1 MLQPFRTLV
10 AGLASSISLAFRAL
24 FLGLVRAFFGVKSV
38 VLLYLTN
45 FLFGLV
51 MAVPVYCLA
60 RTTVAQTPDSRGFL
74 SLFDAGFLTDLLH
87 SQTPFLSS
95 LETLALL
102 SAAAYFVVYAF
113 LQGGVLASLAD
124 RRRPLNF
131 TTFFA
136 ACGRYLFPFFRVLV
150 PAAVVLLGL
159 ALLNDLA
166 SSGLTW
172 WFNES
177 FERAA
182 SAGLLGWILTG
193 KTILFVAL
201 FVLLVVLPVHLARIR
216 CVMDNDRF
224 MLRGYWKGLVFALR
238 SPFTLLLFF
247 GLSTL
252 LVLALYACQDL
263 LLRQIDWTRPLHP
276 LAFISAR
283 LDYAVPPFV
292 VYLLLTQVTIFLLQA
307 ALVARAGGLMAIYAD
322 GTAPPQEQ
330 DPELAYAPSPVVDA
344 PSPRGK
350 GRSSIFLIPFLLPL
364 LSGVLQGQS
373 DPIPVLPG
381 GPFSN
386 EYTIAVSLDAER
398 MMLDGVED
406 VLFRNLSDGPVD
418 EIPFH
423 LYPNAWA
430 NTETPWVL
438 DGRARQKL
446 LERGAKGS
454 GYLLVHSVLDGSGTN
469 LGDRTRIEGTIMRVR
484 LLEPLGKGKEI
495 RFRISFQTKLPRIV
509 ARMGKVGRHVNAM
522 QWFPKLCAHQ
532 NGRFVDWP
540 FRNPSEFFAD
550 FGKYLVTITV
560 PEDYVLE
567 ATGVPRGEPGLD
579 KDLGTKTVA
588 FLAEAVHD
596 FAWCASPNFVR
607 HAEATGRG
615 TEIVLL
621 SQPYLEPKA
630 ELTLR
635 AARTAMER
643 LDEWIF
649 PYPYPRLVIEAHPHG
664 QGGGMEYPMLFTI
677 GAAAPEFLGWF
688 AARSADPASVTVHE
702 FSHQYWYGMVA
713 TNEFEEAWLD
723 EGITTYMT
731 HRLLQEIFPGPGE
744 SPGLAH
750 LQATR
755 IYHAVLEAP
764 PLLTALVGY
773 DDSPFFRADGEPES
787 RLFGFSIPSLFPRD
801 ASSDLLQHKKET
813 YVPFAHS
820 APLKTLSWEVF
831 REGRENAY
839 YASAYSKPAL
849 MLKTLEG
856 QIGWDRMREL
866 IRAWSRRYAFQHPTS
881 EDFIALVDEQTGGRY
896 HDFLVACVHGS
907 GTIDYAV
914 EDVRSF
920 EVRAA
925 SGFLLPEHPG
935 GELQSRFS
943 GHGKKRSWLGR
954 WFRPE
959 DPDAEERGGA
969 EAEGKLFGSEVYV
982 RNRGELWLETTVE
995 LRFSDGTTETVV
1007 LDEER
1012 PWYRI
1017 TPEPREARLV
1027 AAVVDPAHTIALD
1040 LDLTNNGRLALADQG
1055 AAGAFGAFF
1064 QFWAQSF
1071 LAGISWFS

>member
-1 MLQPFRTLV
+1 MLNPFKTLF
-10 AGLASSISLAFRAL
+10 ARLASSISLAFRAL
-24 FLGLVRAFFGVKSV
+24 FIGLLRACGGVKSV
-38 VLLYLTN
+38 VLLYLAN
-45 FLFGLV
+45 FLFGLA
-51 MAVPVYCLA
+51 MAVPVYYLA
-60 RTTVAQTPDSRGFL
+60 RTTVAQTPDSRAFL
-74 SLFDAGFLTDLLH
+74 SLFDVGFLNDLLR
-87 SQTPFLSS
+87 SQSHLLSS
-95 LETLALL
+95 TSTVALL
-102 SAAAYFVVYAF
+102 SAAAYFLVYAF

-124 RRRPLNF
+124 RRRPHNF

-182 SAGLLGWILTG
+182 SAELLGWVLTS
-193 KTILFVAL
+193 KTLLFLAL

-224 MLRGYWKGLVFALR
+224 MLRGYWKGLLFALK

-252 LVLALYACQDL
+252 LVVVLYGCQDL
-263 LLRQIDWTRPLHP
+263 LLRQIDWTQPLHP
-276 LAFISAR
+276 FAGISSG
-283 LDYAVPPFV
+283 LDFAVPPFV

-307 ALVARAGGLMAIYAD
+307 ALVARAGGLIAIYAE

-344 PSPRGK
+344 PIPRGK
-350 GRSSIFLIPFLLPL
+350 GRSSALLIPFLLPL
-364 LSGVLQGQS
+364 LAGSLKAQS
-373 DPIPVLPG
+373 DPVPELPK

-386 EYTIAVSLDAER
+386 EYTIQVNLDAER

-406 VLFRNLSDGPVD
+406 VLFRNLSDGPVGV
-418 EIPFH
+418 IPFH

-430 NTETPWVL
+430 NTETAWVL
-438 DGRARQKL
+438 DGHARKKL
-446 LERGAKGS
+446 LRRGAEGS
-454 GYLLVHSVLDGSGTN
+454 GYLLVHSIRDGSGN
-469 LGDRTRIEGTIMRVR
+469 SLDDRTSIKGTIMRVR
-484 LLEPLGKGKEI
+484 LQQPLEAGKEI
-495 RFRISFQTKLPRIV
+495 RLRISFQTKLPRIV
-509 ARMGKVGRHVNAM
+509 ARMGKLGRHVNAM

-560 PEDYVLE
+560 PKEYLLE
-567 ATGVPRGEPGLD
+567 ATGMPRGEPRLD
-579 KDLGTKTVA
+579 GSLGTKTVVFEA
-588 FLAEAVHD
+588 DAVHD
-596 FAWCASPNFVR
+596 FAWCASPGFIR
-607 HAEATGRG
+607 HVETTGRG
-615 TEIVLL
+615 VEIVLL
-621 SQPYLEPKA
+621 SQPFLEPKV

-649 PYPYPRLVIEAHPHG
+649 PYPYPRLVISANPHG

-677 GAAAPEFLGWF
+677 GSAAPEFLGWF
-688 AARSADPASVTVHE
+688 ASHSADPAGVTVHE
-702 FSHQYWYGMVA
+702 YSHQYWHGMVA

-731 HRLLQEIFPGPGE
+731 HRLLGEVFPGPGK

-755 IYHAVLEAP
+755 LYHPLLEAA
-764 PLLTALVGY
+764 PLLTSLVGY
-773 DDSPFFRADGEPES
+773 DESPFFRAERDEES
-787 RLFGFSIPSLFPRD
+787 RLFGFLIPSLFPQES
-801 ASSDLLQHKKET
+801 ATNLLQHKKET
-813 YVPFAHS
+813 YLPFAHN

-831 REGRENAY
+831 RQGDENAY
-839 YASAYSKPAL
+839 YASAYSKPTL

-856 QIGWDRMREL
+856 LLGWEKMREL
-866 IRAWSRRYAFQHPTS
+866 IRAWSRRNAFQHPTS

-925 SGFLLPEHPG
+925 SGFLLPEQPG
-935 GELQSRFS
+935 GELQSRFA
-943 GHGKKRSWLGR
+943 GHGKQESWLGR
-954 WFRPE
+954 WFRFGEREPE
-959 DPDAEERGGA
+959 ARG
-969 EAEGKLFGSEVYV
+969 EAEGKVFGSEVYV

-995 LRFSDGTTETVV
+995 LRFSDGSTELVV
-1007 LDEER
+1007 LDEEQ

-1017 TPEPREARLV
+1017 TPEPRAARLL
-1027 AAVVDPAHTIALD
+1027 AAVVDPSRTIALD
-1040 LDLTNNGRLALADQG
+1040 LDLTNNGRLAVPDQN
-1055 AAGAFGAFF
+1055 AARAFGAFY